1 MSESPEGRPGVP
13 SPDDLPAGGAD
24 APVSTTASSLFD
36 LRSVIA
42 ALFGVYGIVLLIMGL
57 VSGNDPANL
66 AKTGGSNLNL
76 ETGIAMLVIGALFV
90 VWTLARPLK
99 LPTQEEIEQMK
110 DAGPGGH

>member
-1 MSESPEGRPGVP
+1 MSESSEARPGGS
-13 SPDDLPAGGAD
+13 SPDGMETGTD

-42 ALFGVYGIVLLIMGL
+42 LLFGVYGIVLLIMGL

-76 ETGIAMLVIGALFV
+76 ETGIAMLVVGALFL
-90 VWTLARPLK
+90 VWTLTRPLK
-99 LPTQEEIEQMK
+99 LPSPEELEQRK
-110 DAGPGGH
+110 DTGPGGH